1 MWRENTTSFCSDDK
15 AGPRV
20 WILVRICC
28 EPSVRSSLDEFW
40 GIPIWWKWRRF
51 TVVKKKKWPWWGQR
65 KVMNF
70 FPQSIKR
77 TIFGATMWW
86 RTKRVLVIKWSAY
99 STRQRRKSRLFLTT
113 HLNCFVLERTN
124 DLARI
129 EWGEKNEL
137 NAKH

>member
-1 MWRENTTSFCSDDK
+1 MERKYDVFLFRWQSWTSRLDFGKDLLRAKCTIVLR
-15 AGPRV
+15 RV
-20 WILVRICC
+20 LRYSNMVEMEKVHCC
-28 EPSVRSSLDEFW
+28 
-40 GIPIWWKWRRF
+40 
-51 TVVKKKKWPWWGQR
+51 KKKKWPWWGQR

-129 EWGEKNEL
+129 ECEGKKTN
-137 NAKH
+137 